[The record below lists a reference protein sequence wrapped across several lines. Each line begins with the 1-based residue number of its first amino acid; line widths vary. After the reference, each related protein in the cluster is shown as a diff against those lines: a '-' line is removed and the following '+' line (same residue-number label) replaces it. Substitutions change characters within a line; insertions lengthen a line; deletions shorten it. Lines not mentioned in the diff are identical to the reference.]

1 MPELALF
8 FFFTLAD
15 NKAALSSWHDHTHTQ
30 KKTLVTILD
39 VKQMLTEEIMGIG
52 RLM

>member
-8 FFFTLAD
+8 FFLHLQIIKLRFLAGMTT
-15 NKAALSSWHDHTHTQ
+15 HTHK